1 MIPVLYEPN
10 ETNFDTNGVGLLTDA
25 ISCEVEEERNGA
37 FELVLKYPQ
46 EGNISEYIKE
56 DCIIKAKPNDVDEDQ
71 LFRIYKSGKPIAGN
85 NTWYAEHISYS
96 LNTNPV
102 NKPKITGK
110 NAQEAITQL
119 LEDAVIEN
127 NFTAWSDITTRNSTE
142 IDDVISVRKALGGVE
157 GSILDTWG
165 GEYRF
170 NNFCIELHKSRGSDK
185 GIEIRYG
192 KNMLDAN
199 QEKNIADVVT
209 AIFPYAYYKPDR
221 EEGQEDDPEEIF
233 VSLPEKT
240 ISTPNAQKYAT
251 VRCVPVDFSDQFE
264 DGVIT
269 ETMLR
274 KVAAE
279 YVQSGID
286 EPKVSIKTSFV
297 NLWQTKEYANI
308 KALEAVGLCDTVTV
322 IIERLGISVKA
333 KITSYKYNVLKER
346 FESVEIGEAKTNL
359 TKEITK
365 NQQESQQQIIKTA
378 TRSEILKKQIEKTII
393 DVTAAITGNSG
404 GHVVLHPAENPQ
416 EIFVMD
422 TDDTAT
428 AKNVWRWNLAGLG
441 HSSSGI
447 GGPFTTAITADGQI
461 VADFIT
467 AGKLSGLLL
476 EAGTVK
482 AESIDA
488 EYKQSVLKYAD
499 DGKKAVLKEMES
511 RFQTTAESIEAEV
524 KRATGAEKTISD
536 DIAAAEKTIS
546 DFEKEVTGAFR
557 DGVITEAECYAIEKY
572 LNEIKKDN
580 ETIEKQYTAVL
591 NSLRTDSSSGS
602 NLSIKFNAA
611 CATEISSAGTKYD
624 YLQLYYVKNG
634 TVYRA
639 LEKASGAD
647 IAGQTYIVPATEIY
661 VYWYSDGSGHNF
673 YGFSIDELKRTTAA
687 ATLTSETVGIIPTAV
702 MVDAAT
708 KDIICTSH
716 PYGDGERK
724 LWHFKADNTTK
735 AFLTTKKNQYTT
747 AYNAL
752 VTAIQNA
759 IADKEATE
767 TEKNNVNTK
776 FTAYNTALAAFKE
789 AIQSSGADIAARAA
803 AGAVEYAA
811 ANFKVTADQITA
823 EVTRATNAEE
833 TLQASI
839 KVNADAIKLKV
850 SSGDVTSLI
859 EQKADSIRLK
869 ANKIAWSSTYSSMTS
884 SGILTCQNANINGT
898 LKSVNGNNIVEM
910 RSGRFRI
917 TYNGQE
923 IGMIGGNGFAG
934 YSDKEGLNF
943 DLEYTGD
950 YMTWAAQP
958 SSGSNYDVKWTYA
971 RSSFGNLTGGKLN
984 AGCDIDMH
992 NWTLRNVYFEGGGI
1006 DGTMNF
1012 VQIKSM
1018 ASDGTVNTWTNG
1030 CKMQFKN
1037 GILISGTWN

>member
-10 ETNFDTNGVGLLTDA
+10 ETNFNTNGVGLLTDA

-251 VRCVPVDFSDQFE
+251 IRCVPVDFSDQFE

-378 TRSEILKKQIEKTII
+378 TRSEL
-393 DVTAAITGNSG
+393 
-404 GHVVLHPAENPQ
+404 
-416 EIFVMD
+416 
-422 TDDTAT
+422 
-428 AKNVWRWNLAGLG
+428 
-441 HSSSGI
+441 
-447 GGPFTTAITADGQI
+447 
-461 VADFIT
+461 
-467 AGKLSGLLL
+467 
-476 EAGTVK
+476 
-482 AESIDA
+482 
-488 EYKQSVLKYAD
+488 
-499 DGKKAVLKEMES
+499 
-511 RFQTTAESIEAEV
+511 
-524 KRATGAEKTISD
+524 
-536 DIAAAEKTIS
+536 
-546 DFEKEVTGAFR
+546 
-557 DGVITEAECYAIEKY
+557 
-572 LNEIKKDN
+572 
-580 ETIEKQYTAVL
+580 
-591 NSLRTDSSSGS
+591 
-602 NLSIKFNAA
+602 
-611 CATEISSAGTKYD
+611 
-624 YLQLYYVKNG
+624 
-634 TVYRA
+634 
-639 LEKASGAD
+639 
-647 IAGQTYIVPATEIY
+647 
-661 VYWYSDGSGHNF
+661 
-673 YGFSIDELKRTTAA
+673 
-687 ATLTSETVGIIPTAV
+687 
-702 MVDAAT
+702 
-708 KDIICTSH
+708 
-716 PYGDGERK
+716 
-724 LWHFKADNTTK
+724 
-735 AFLTTKKNQYTT
+735 
-747 AYNAL
+747 
-752 VTAIQNA
+752 
-759 IADKEATE
+759 
-767 TEKNNVNTK
+767 
-776 FTAYNTALAAFKE
+776 
-789 AIQSSGADIAARAA
+789 
-803 AGAVEYAA
+803 
-811 ANFKVTADQITA
+811 
-823 EVTRATNAEE
+823 
-833 TLQASI
+833 
-839 KVNADAIKLKV
+839 
-850 SSGDVTSLI
+850 SLI
-859 EQKADSIRLK
+859 HI
-869 ANKIAWSSTYSSMTS
+869 
-884 SGILTCQNANINGT
+884 
-898 LKSVNGNNIVEM
+898 
-910 RSGRFRI
+910 
-917 TYNGQE
+917 
-923 IGMIGGNGFAG
+923 
-934 YSDKEGLNF
+934 
-943 DLEYTGD
+943 
-950 YMTWAAQP
+950 
-958 SSGSNYDVKWTYA
+958 
-971 RSSFGNLTGGKLN
+971 
-984 AGCDIDMH
+984 
-992 NWTLRNVYFEGGGI
+992 
-1006 DGTMNF
+1006 
-1012 VQIKSM
+1012 
-1018 ASDGTVNTWTNG
+1018 
-1030 CKMQFKN
+1030 
-1037 GILISGTWN
+1037 